1 MVLAVTVIALA
12 NPPFSIEPD
21 ATISVA
27 VIALFAGMGFVVVAR
42 LERPWVPIVTVPL
55 GVLVTLAS
63 ALYHHAD
70 VPLQSACAF
79 GRVNI
84 GFPLPYRYAYMWT
97 STGPGCIV
105 PLLPLYPLNPGT
117 NIVSFSLDM
126 IFYVAVGVAIIQ
138 LYRGITGKTITARS
152 SQVNKMV

>member
-1 MVLAVTVIALA
+1 
-12 NPPFSIEPD
+12 
-21 ATISVA
+21 
-27 VIALFAGMGFVVVAR
+27 
-42 LERPWVPIVTVPL
+42 
-55 GVLVTLAS
+55 
-63 ALYHHAD
+63 
-70 VPLQSACAF
+70 
-79 GRVNI
+79 
-84 GFPLPYRYAYMWT
+84 MWT